1 MCLNFNVFHITLHTS
16 ITMLETADLDILNN
30 IAICLNA
37 SPVAKY
43 LKKYIFTNLVTN
55 KNWFTGEDV
64 KRKWKNIRDTYLK
77 EKKKVKKS
85 RSGDSQ
91 DNAEVYTG
99 KWVYYHLLHFLKD
112 TTTPRTTEG
121 NVSKENETQ
130 LQMSDLSDSEEV
142 NSFSSS
148 FIDIED
154 NIQSPENP
162 VSVTQSECFTIPS
175 TSNLSHVN
183 ISTSISNDS
192 DTSSKTSS
200 IKRKKS
206 KKIKV
211 LKVNY

>member
-16 ITMLETADLDILNN
+16 ITMLEIADLDILNE

-85 RSGDSQ
+85 HSGESQ

-121 NVSKENETQ
+121 NVSDENETQ
-130 LQMSDLSDSEEV
+130 LQMSDFSDSEEV

-154 NIQSPENP
+154 NQSPENL

-200 IKRKKS
+200 IKRKK
-206 KKIKV
+206 KARK
-211 LKVNY
+211 